1 MQDEVSNEQLE
12 HFLDIIMSPAVMTD
26 APLVLLFYKAV
37 FFFFEFL
44 FKWNEGLEKI
54 ISSLEINA
62 SI

>member
-26 APLVLLFYKAV
+26 APLVLLFYKTV
-37 FFFFEFL
+37 FFFEFL